1 VIEVDQ
7 LVKRFGAVTAV
18 DGLSFTVR
26 PGHVTGFLG
35 PNGAGK
41 TTTMRVILGLDAPTS
56 GRALVNHQ
64 SYHDLIRPLHQVGA
78 LLDATALHPGRTAE
92 AHLTSVARSNGIG
105 RRRVTEMLQLT
116 GLEAVANRRLKGFSL
131 GMKQRL
137 GIAVALLGDPPV
149 LMFDEPVNGLDTEGI
164 AWIRQF
170 MRALAADGR
179 TVLVSSHLM
188 SEMAQTADRLIV
200 IGRGRLIADTTTA
213 QLIESSTRSDV
224 LVRSPRA
231 GELAGLMTARG
242 ATVTR
247 EEDGGLA
254 VTGLDAPAVGD
265 LAAEHGIAV
274 HALIPRSA
282 SLEEAY
288 LDLTGESTDFR
299 AASPSPEADSPSPE
313 ANPSPEGVPA

>member
-1 VIEVDQ
+1 MIEVDQ

-41 TTTMRVILGLDAPTS
+41 STTMRVILGLDAPTS
-56 GRALVNHQ
+56 GTARINGQNYQQLT
-64 SYHDLIRPLHQVGA
+64 RPLRQVGA
-78 LLDATALHPGRTAE
+78 LLDASALHPGRTAE
-92 AHLTSVARSNGIG
+92 AHLASIARSNGIG
-105 RRRVTEMLQLT
+105 RGRVAEMLQLT

-137 GIAVALLGDPPV
+137 GIAVALLGDPQT

-170 MRALAADGR
+170 LKALAADGR

-200 IGRGRLIADTTTA
+200 IGRGRLLADTTTA
-213 QLIESSTRSDV
+213 QLTESSARRDV

-231 GELAGLMTARG
+231 AELTALIQARG
-242 ATVTR
+242 ATTKA
-247 EEDGGLA
+247 EDDGLA
-254 VTGLDAPAVGD
+254 VTGLDAPAIGD
-265 LAAEHGIAV
+265 LAAEAGIAL
-274 HALIPRSA
+274 HALIPRTA
-282 SLEEAY
+282 SLEDAY
-288 LDLTGESTDFR
+288 LDLTGEAADFR
-299 AASPSPEADSPSPE
+299 AGATP
-313 ANPSPEGVPA
+313 

>member
-1 VIEVDQ
+1 MIEVDQ

-18 DGLSFTVR
+18 DGLSFAVR

-41 TTTMRVILGLDAPTS
+41 STTMRVILGLDAPTS
-56 GRALVNHQ
+56 GTARINGQNYQQLT
-64 SYHDLIRPLHQVGA
+64 RPLHQVGP
-78 LLDATALHPGRTAE
+78 LLDASALHPGRTAE
-92 AHLTSVARSNGIG
+92 AHLASIARSNGIG
-105 RRRVTEMLQLT
+105 RRRVAEMLQLT
-116 GLEAVANRRLKGFSL
+116 GLEPVANRRLKGFSL

-137 GIAVALLGDPPV
+137 GIAVALLGDPQT

-170 MRALAADGR
+170 LKALAADGR

-213 QLIESSTRSDV
+213 QLTESSARRDV

-231 GELAGLMTARG
+231 AELADLIQARG
-242 ATVTR
+242 ATTKA
-247 EEDGGLA
+247 EDDGLA
-254 VTGLDAPAVGD
+254 VTGLDAPAIGD
-265 LAAEHGIAV
+265 LAAEAGIAL
-274 HALIPRSA
+274 HALIPRTA
-282 SLEEAY
+282 SLEDAY
-288 LDLTGESTDFR
+288 LDLTGEAADFR
-299 AASPSPEADSPSPE
+299 AGATS
-313 ANPSPEGVPA
+313 

>member
-1 VIEVDQ
+1 
-7 LVKRFGAVTAV
+7 
-18 DGLSFTVR
+18 
-26 PGHVTGFLG
+26 
-35 PNGAGK
+35 
-41 TTTMRVILGLDAPTS
+41 
-56 GRALVNHQ
+56 
-64 SYHDLIRPLHQVGA
+64 
-78 LLDATALHPGRTAE
+78 
-92 AHLTSVARSNGIG
+92 
-105 RRRVTEMLQLT
+105 MLRLT
-116 GLEAVANRRLKGFSL
+116 GLESVADRRLKGFSL

-213 QLIESSTRSDV
+213 QLIESSARKDV

-231 GELAGLMTARG
+231 AELAELMETRG
-242 ATVTR
+242 ATIKP
-247 EEDGGLA
+247 EDGGLA

-288 LDLTGESTDFR
+288 LDLTGEAADFR
-299 AASPSPEADSPSPE
+299 AAS
-313 ANPSPEGVPA
+313 

>member
-1 VIEVDQ
+1 MIEVDQ

-18 DGLSFTVR
+18 DGLTFTVR

-56 GRALVNHQ
+56 GTTRIDRT
-64 SYHDLIRPLHQVGA
+64 SYTKLIRPLHQVGA

-92 AHLTSVARSNGIG
+92 AHLLSVAQSNGIG
-105 RRRVTEMLQLT
+105 RARVTEMLRLT
-116 GLEAVANRRLKGFSL
+116 GLEAVAKRRVKGFSL

-170 MRALAADGR
+170 FKALAADGR

-188 SEMAQTADRLIV
+188 SEMAQMADRLVV

-213 QLIESSTRSDV
+213 QLIESSTRKDV

-231 GELAGLMTARG
+231 GELAELMTARG
-242 ATVTR
+242 ATITK

-254 VTGLDAPAVGD
+254 VTGLDAPAIGD

-274 HALIPRSA
+274 HALIPRTA
-282 SLEEAY
+282 SLEDAY

-299 AASPSPEADSPSPE
+299 AARPER
-313 ANPSPEGVPA
+313 PEGVPVP